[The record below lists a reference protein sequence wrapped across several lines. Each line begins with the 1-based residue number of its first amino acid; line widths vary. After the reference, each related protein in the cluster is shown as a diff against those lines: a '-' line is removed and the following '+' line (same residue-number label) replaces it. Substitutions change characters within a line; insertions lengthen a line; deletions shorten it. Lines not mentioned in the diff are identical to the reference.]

1 MNASSSPARTV
12 LITGCSSGIGAA
24 LAHEFHARGCRV
36 WATARRVEALRP
48 LADLGM
54 RVAALDVNDA
64 QAVQRVAAQLQAE
77 EGRLDL
83 LVNNAGY
90 GQFGAVVDV
99 DAGAMRRQFD
109 TNVIAPMLL
118 VQALLPLL
126 RAAAPWARVANV
138 GSISGLVTTP
148 FAGVYCASKAALHAL
163 SDALRMEL
171 APLGVH
177 VVTIQPGAIASHFG
191 DAGAEHV
198 QIAADSP
205 YAPIA
210 AAVSARARASQQ
222 GATPAADF
230 AREVADHLLHPDPDP
245 VCRAGAQS
253 TRLPLLKKLL
263 STRRLDAVL
272 RRRFGLDRL
281 NATR

>member
-1 MNASSSPARTV
+1 
-12 LITGCSSGIGAA
+12 
-24 LAHEFHARGCRV
+24 
-36 WATARRVEALRP
+36 
-48 LADLGM
+48 
-54 RVAALDVNDA
+54 
-64 QAVQRVAAQLQAE
+64 
-77 EGRLDL
+77 
-83 LVNNAGY
+83 
-90 GQFGAVVDV
+90 
-99 DAGAMRRQFD
+99 
-109 TNVIAPMLL
+109 
-118 VQALLPLL
+118 
-126 RAAAPWARVANV
+126 
-138 GSISGLVTTP
+138 
-148 FAGVYCASKAALHAL
+148 
-163 SDALRMEL
+163 MEL

-230 AREVADHLLHPDPDP
+230 AREVADHLLRPDPDP

-253 TRLPLLKKLL
+253 TRLPLLKRLL

-281 NATR
+281 NTTR